1 MKHYESNSMHTLTHH
16 QDQQGFS
23 NDIKSVAKGVMIW
36 EISM

>member
-1 MKHYESNSMHTLTHH
+1 MKATPCTLIH